1 MRAAQKLGLGAIF
14 CLALV
19 TIVLDV
25 LRSVLT
31 ITGGTFADP
40 DFFVELE
47 VTLGI
52 IILALPTYRALV
64 SIKRRRTGNRYVDL
78 EYRNNN
84 NRPDGVRLNSVHKT
98 GDASVHQISSKSIDS
113 TCTEQST
120 TRGVFERY
128 PPHSRDGDD
137 GRVSPVF
144 TFSISEPRGGEVS
157 WRSR

>member
-1 MRAAQKLGLGAIF
+1 MRAAQKLGLGVIF

-19 TIVLDV
+19 TIVLDI

-64 SIKRRRTGNRYVDL
+64 GIKRRRTSNRYVDL
-78 EYRNNN
+78 EYRNKNN
-84 NRPDGVRLNSVHKT
+84 SPEVVRLDSLNKTGDVSVHKV
-98 GDASVHQISSKSIDS
+98 SNKSIHS
-113 TCTEQST
+113 SCTEQST
-120 TRGVFERY
+120 NRGVFERY
-128 PPHSRDGDD
+128 PQLSRDGDD
-137 GRVSPVF
+137 NRAVPVIAFSALESAGAQVS
-144 TFSISEPRGGEVS
+144 
-157 WRSR
+157 